1 MSKDVRKNE
10 GANSNSGA
18 YETGYCMPPKHS
30 QFKKGNTMGK
40 GRPKGAK
47 NLKTIVNEA
56 LNQKVPAQIGG
67 KTRKLSKIE
76 LTVHQVANKASQGD
90 HKAAERALALYE
102 RYGPQE
108 DLSGPEPDKV
118 RKDLEALREYLAMQD
133 AIYPPENQEDDDGQG

>member
-1 MSKDVRKNE
+1 MSAPPNKSDAPENAEAENV
-10 GANSNSGA
+10 A
-18 YETGYCMPPKHS
+18 GYKKPPKHS
-30 QFKKGNTMGK
+30 QFKKGNKMGK

-56 LNQKVPAQIGG
+56 MSQKVSAQIGG

-90 HKAAERALALYE
+90 QKAAEKALTLYE

-108 DLSGPEPDKV
+108 DPSGPEPEKV
-118 RKDLEALREYLAMQD
+118 KKDLDTLRDYLAMQD
-133 AIYPPENQEDDDGQG
+133 EICPPEDAEDDDDQD

>member
-1 MSKDVRKNE
+1 MSKDVPENE
-10 GANSNSGA
+10 GPHNNSDA
-18 YETGYCMPPKHS
+18 YETGYCKPPKHS
-30 QFKKGNTMGK
+30 RFKKGNTMGK

-90 HKAAERALALYE
+90 PKAAEKALALYE

-108 DLSGPEPDKV
+108 DPSGPEPEKIK
-118 RKDLEALREYLAMQD
+118 KDLDTLREYLAMQD
-133 AIYPPENQEDDDGQG
+133 MICPPGGAEEDDGQA